1 MPIISDDERKRRY
14 VPRPSRRV
22 DNPMRTYT
30 FKLGGKQADWLDAF
44 IGRSEKSTSE
54 VLRYLISLVIRKKS
68 GIQLDMSAS
77 PEVLD
82 VQALK
87 AEIANDVRDS
97 LHDEFKRYIAE
108 LLKDQTRAPMMHTLT
123 SQAVEGGEI
132 SDAEIDN
139 MLEGFSYD

>member
-1 MPIISDDERKRRY
+1 MSRVDDDNRKRRY
-14 VPRPSRRV
+14 VARPSRRV

-44 IGRSEKSTSE
+44 IKRSEKSTSE
-54 VLRYLISLVIRKKS
+54 VLRYLIQLVIRKKS
-68 GIQLDMSAS
+68 GIQPDVSAS
-77 PEVLD
+77 PELLD

-87 AEIANDVRDS
+87 AEITNDVRDS

-108 LLKDQTRAPMMHTLT
+108 LLKDQSRAPMMHNLA

-132 SDAEIDN
+132 SDAEIAN
-139 MLEGFSYD
+139 MLEGFSYE